1 LAAARKAH
9 LLRKEGGRE
18 GGREEGKVKE
28 VPSKASIIHFG
39 LRSEFSL
46 YMYRQV
52 GGKRTEQDRTICLR
66 CTYPQRRSAAAEAR
80 PGVFMLLL
88 LMSRRMGG
96 KGGRLV
102 WVLPGTQEN
111 LE

>member
-1 LAAARKAH
+1 
-9 LLRKEGGRE
+9 LRKEGGRE
-18 GGREEGKVKE
+18 GGREWKVKE
-28 VPSKASIIHFG
+28 VPSKASTIHIG
-39 LRSEFSL
+39 LRSKFSL

-66 CTYPQRRSAAAEAR
+66 CTYPQRRSAAAEKAR
-80 PGVFMLLL
+80 PGVFMLLLL

-102 WVLPGTQEN
+102 WVLPGTKEN